1 MPNLRYSFV
10 MNAPTPLP
18 IPAAEVVSFD
28 RRELGAILSVYGR
41 MVAAGEWRDYALN
54 FQPQVAVFAIFRRT
68 AEVPIYRIEKRP
80 ALRAR
85 QGMFAVIGAEG
96 QVLRRGHD
104 LPAALRV
111 LEKPHRLT

>member
-1 MPNLRYSFV
+1 MPPVPPS
-10 MNAPTPLP
+10 P
-18 IPAAEVVSFD
+18 IPFAAREPELVRFD
-28 RRELGAILSVYGR
+28 RTELGAILSVYGR
-41 MVAAGEWRDYALN
+41 MVAAGEWRDYAINALRD
-54 FQPQVAVFAIFRRT
+54 VAEFCVFRRT